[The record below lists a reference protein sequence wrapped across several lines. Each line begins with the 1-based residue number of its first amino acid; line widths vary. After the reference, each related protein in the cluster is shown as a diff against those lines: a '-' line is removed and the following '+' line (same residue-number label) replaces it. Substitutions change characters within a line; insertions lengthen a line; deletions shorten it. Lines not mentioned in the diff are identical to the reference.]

1 MASGINVKSTMRRY
15 TLLALPFILSA
26 CGESYTPEPLYM
38 ATTPE
43 CKTWQE
49 GNQFLLP
56 RGIRISATAPVAQA
70 DGSLDLG
77 ITYML
82 PRTTQLQFTT
92 RAYNVTEPN
101 GPVIQKAKVVNFYQ
115 RATNTRAEMVEVVD
129 GVPGLLIAVAS
140 ADETQ
145 WRVTLRLS
153 GKLPQRFDLVPPHAV
168 IAGTKYPVRTFT
180 YRWFEDRKA
189 YGLCS

>member
-1 MASGINVKSTMRRY
+1 MRSALLVLPL
-15 TLLALPFILSA
+15 LLAA
-26 CGESYTPEPLYM
+26 CGESYTPEQLYM
-38 ATTPE
+38 AATPE
-43 CKTWQE
+43 CRDWQE
-49 GNQFLLP
+49 GSQFLLP
-56 RGIRISATAPVAQA
+56 RGIKVSATAPVLQA

-92 RAYNVTEPN
+92 RAYNVTEPK

-145 WRVTLRLS
+145 WRVTLRLT
-153 GKLPQRFDLVPPHAV
+153 GKLPQRFDLVPPAAV
-168 IAGTKYPVRTFT
+168 IAGERYPVRTFT

-189 YGLCS
+189 YGLCR

>member
-1 MASGINVKSTMRRY
+1 MRRY
-15 TLLALPFILSA
+15 ILPALPFMLAA

-38 ATTPE
+38 AATPE

-56 RGIRISATAPVAQA
+56 RGIKISATAPVAQA
-70 DGSLDLG
+70 DGSLELG

-92 RAYNVTEPN
+92 RAYSVTQPN
-101 GPVIQKAKVVNFYQ
+101 KGPLIQKAKVVNFYQ

-145 WRVTLRLS
+145 WRVTLRLD
-153 GKLPQRFDLVPPHAV
+153 GKLPARFDLVPPAAV
-168 IAGTKYPVRTFT
+168 IAGTTYPVRTFT
-180 YRWFEDRKA
+180 YRWFDDRKA